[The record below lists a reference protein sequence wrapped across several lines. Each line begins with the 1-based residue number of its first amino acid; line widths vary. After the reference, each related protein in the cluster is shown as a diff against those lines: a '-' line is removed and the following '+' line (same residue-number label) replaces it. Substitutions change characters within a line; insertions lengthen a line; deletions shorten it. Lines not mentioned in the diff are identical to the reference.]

1 MKNKVFLWVLIYSVL
16 SIGFKLYV
24 FYSGQQSTRLG
35 DLSHLITLLFILPF
49 IAIAIYQKRKANNG
63 LIAGRE
69 AVREGMQFTFLSI
82 VILGLFNYVFYEM
95 EMGKYIISTVSN
107 VDYNELLIQA
117 KRHDKNITM
126 EKVMENQK
134 AYIASF
140 TAFRDTTFKIF
151 GYLLFGAFSSFVGAV
166 ALKKG

>member
-1 MKNKVFLWVLIYSVL
+1 MKNKVIVWVLVYSAV
-16 SIGFKLYV
+16 SIAFKLYV
-24 FYSGQQSTRLG
+24 FYSGNQGTKLG

-49 IAIAIYQKRKANNG
+49 IGLAVYQKRKANNG

-69 AVREGMQFTFLSI
+69 AVREGMHFTLLSI
-82 VILGLFNYVFYEM
+82 VILGLFNYVFYEL
-95 EMGKYIISTVSN
+95 EMGKYIVSTISN

-126 EKVMENQK
+126 EKVVENQK

-151 GYLLFGAFSSFVGAV
+151 GYLLFGAFSSFVCGV
-166 ALKKG
+166 TFKKG